1 VVRRAT
7 HFASS
12 LKPGVFT
19 NREAQPRSPHYGA
32 QPDAAQVNDG
42 QPNLNGLALLLAMP
56 DQPSSETPSGP
67 QPVSV
72 VDDTATADTSNTSR
86 LVLLIDDDEVVV
98 RLLERALSSENYRS
112 LAISPGRGLDLSGLK
127 ERPLAIVVDIT
138 VPEVDGFEIIPRLNQ
153 HPLAQ
158 GVPIVM
164 MSTRSGLKD
173 RRTGR
178 SLQNFLTKPF
188 RPSQL
193 LQMLRK
199 FAKGDSKQ

>member
-1 VVRRAT
+1 
-7 HFASS
+7 
-12 LKPGVFT
+12 
-19 NREAQPRSPHYGA
+19 
-32 QPDAAQVNDG
+32 
-42 QPNLNGLALLLAMP
+42 MP
-56 DQPSSETPSGP
+56 DQPSAKTPTEPELVPERDGLSDG
-67 QPVSV
+67 QNNASK
-72 VDDTATADTSNTSR
+72 
-86 LVLLIDDDEVVV
+86 LVLLIDDDEVVL

-112 LAISPGRGLDLSGLK
+112 LSVSAGQGLDLTSLE
-127 ERPLAIVVDIT
+127 ERPFAIVVDIT
-138 VPEVDGFEIIPRLNQ
+138 VPDVDGFEIIPRLNQ

-199 FAKGDSKQ
+199 FAKNEDEQSQ

>member
-1 VVRRAT
+1 VVRRAIPSV
-7 HFASS
+7 FSPK
-12 LKPGVFT
+12 LGVFT
-19 NREAQPRSPHYGA
+19 TREERAGPSIHIQP
-32 QPDAAQVNDG
+32 G
-42 QPNLNGLALLLAMP
+42 QDGLALLLAMP
-56 DQPSSETPSGP
+56 DQPPSALPSGP
-67 QPVSV
+67 ELASEAGVRHDHS
-72 VDDTATADTSNTSR
+72 SNHSR

-112 LAISPGRGLDLSGLK
+112 LTVSAGGLDLSVLE
-127 ERPLAIVVDIT
+127 ERPFAIVVDIT
-138 VPEVDGFEIIPRLNQ
+138 VPDVDGFEIVPRLRQ

-173 RRTGR
+173 RRSERG
-178 SLQNFLTKPF
+178 LQNFLTKPF

-199 FAKGDSKQ
+199 FAKDTEADQGS

>member
-7 HFASS
+7 PSVFSPK
-12 LKPGVFT
+12 LGVFT
-19 NREAQPRSPHYGA
+19 TREERARSSNHGVQP
-32 QPDAAQVNDG
+32 G
-42 QPNLNGLALLLAMP
+42 QDGLALLLAMP
-56 DQPSSETPSGP
+56 DQSPSALPSGP
-67 QPVSV
+67 ELAPETDGRDHS
-72 VDDTATADTSNTSR
+72 SNHAR

-98 RLLERALSSENYRS
+98 RLLERALSAENYRS
-112 LAISPGRGLDLSGLK
+112 LTVSAGGLDLSVLE
-127 ERPLAIVVDIT
+127 ERPFAIVVDIT
-138 VPEVDGFEIIPRLNQ
+138 VPDVDGFEIVPRLRQ

-173 RRTGR
+173 RRSERG
-178 SLQNFLTKPF
+178 LQNFLTKPF

-199 FAKGDSKQ
+199 FAKDAESDQGS

>member
-1 VVRRAT
+1 VVRRAIPSAFSPKLGLFT
-7 HFASS
+7 IREERSGPSIHGVQ
-12 LKPGVFT
+12 PG
-19 NREAQPRSPHYGA
+19 Q
-32 QPDAAQVNDG
+32 D
-42 QPNLNGLALLLAMP
+42 GLALLLTMP
-56 DQPSSETPSGP
+56 DQPSSALPSGP
-67 QPVSV
+67 ELASE
-72 VDDTATADTSNTSR
+72 ADRRDHSSNDSR

-112 LAISPGRGLDLSGLK
+112 LSVSAGGLDLSALE
-127 ERPLAIVVDIT
+127 ERPFAIVVDIT
-138 VPEVDGFEIIPRLNQ
+138 VPDVDGFEIVPRLRQ

-173 RRTGR
+173 RRSERG
-178 SLQNFLTKPF
+178 LQNFLTKPF

-199 FAKGDSKQ
+199 FAKDAETDQSP

>member
-1 VVRRAT
+1 MVRRAIPSV
-7 HFASS
+7 FS
-12 LKPGVFT
+12 PNVVFT
-19 NREAQPRSPHYGA
+19 TREERAGSSIYGVQPS
-32 QPDAAQVNDG
+32 QD
-42 QPNLNGLALLLAMP
+42 GLALLLAMP
-56 DQPSSETPSGP
+56 DQPPSALPSGP
-67 QPVSV
+67 ELASE
-72 VDDTATADTSNTSR
+72 VDGQHGHPSNGSR

-112 LAISPGRGLDLSGLK
+112 LSLSAGGLDLSVLQ
-127 ERPLAIVVDIT
+127 ERPFAIVVDIT
-138 VPEVDGFEIIPRLNQ
+138 VPDVDGFEIVPRLRQ

-173 RRTGR
+173 RRSERG
-178 SLQNFLTKPF
+178 LQNFLTKPF

-199 FAKGDSKQ
+199 FRLSSQS

>member
-7 HFASS
+7 PFVFSP
-12 LKPGVFT
+12 KPSVFT
-19 NREAQPRSPHYGA
+19 GREGPLGH
-32 QPDAAQVNDG
+32 AA
-42 QPNLNGLALLLAMP
+42 QPNLDGLALLLSMP
-56 DQPSSETPSGP
+56 DEPSSKMLPGLELASET
-67 QPVSV
+67 
-72 VDDTATADTSNTSR
+72 DDSNNHSR

-98 RLLERALSSENYRS
+98 RLLERALNSENYRS
-112 LAISPGRGLDLSGLK
+112 LTVSAGRGFDLTALE
-127 ERPLAIVVDIT
+127 ERPFAIVVDIT
-138 VPEVDGFEIIPRLNQ
+138 VPEVDGFEIIPRLRQ

-173 RRTGR
+173 RRSSRG
-178 SLQNFLTKPF
+178 LQNFLTKPF

-199 FAKGDSKQ
+199 FSKDAESDQGA

>member
-7 HFASS
+7 PFVFSPK
-12 LKPGVFT
+12 LGVFT
-19 NREAQPRSPHYGA
+19 TREERPGSSIHGIQP
-32 QPDAAQVNDG
+32 G
-42 QPNLNGLALLLAMP
+42 QDGLALLLAMP
-56 DQPSSETPSGP
+56 DQSLSALPPSGP
-67 QPVSV
+67 ELASE
-72 VDDTATADTSNTSR
+72 ADGQHHSSNHSR

-98 RLLERALSSENYRS
+98 RLLERALSAENYRS
-112 LAISPGRGLDLSGLK
+112 LTVSAGGLDLSGLE
-127 ERPLAIVVDIT
+127 ERPFAIVVDIT
-138 VPEVDGFEIIPRLNQ
+138 VPDVDGFEIVPRLRQ

-173 RRTGR
+173 RRSERG
-178 SLQNFLTKPF
+178 LQNFLTKPF

-199 FAKGDSKQ
+199 FAKDAESDQSP

>member
-1 VVRRAT
+1 VVRRAIPSA
-7 HFASS
+7 FSPK
-12 LKPGVFT
+12 LGVFT
-19 NREAQPRSPHYGA
+19 IREERSGPSTHGIQPS
-32 QPDAAQVNDG
+32 QD
-42 QPNLNGLALLLAMP
+42 GLALLLTMP
-56 DQPSSETPSGP
+56 DQPLSALPSGP
-67 QPVSV
+67 ELASEAEGQDHS
-72 VDDTATADTSNTSR
+72 SNDSR

-112 LAISPGRGLDLSGLK
+112 LSVSAGGLDLSVLE
-127 ERPLAIVVDIT
+127 ERPFAIVVDIT
-138 VPEVDGFEIIPRLNQ
+138 VPDVDGFEIVPRLRQ

-173 RRTGR
+173 RRSERG
-178 SLQNFLTKPF
+178 LQNFLTKPF

-199 FAKGDSKQ
+199 FAKDAESDQGS

>member
-1 VVRRAT
+1 MVRHAIPSVFSPKLGDFTTREERAGPSI
-7 HFASS
+7 HGVQ
-12 LKPGVFT
+12 PG
-19 NREAQPRSPHYGA
+19 Q
-32 QPDAAQVNDG
+32 D
-42 QPNLNGLALLLAMP
+42 GLALLLAMP
-56 DQPSSETPSGP
+56 DQPLSALPSGP
-67 QPVSV
+67 ELASE
-72 VDDTATADTSNTSR
+72 ADGKNEHSSNESR

-112 LAISPGRGLDLSGLK
+112 LSVSAGGLDLSVLE
-127 ERPLAIVVDIT
+127 ERPFAIVVDIT
-138 VPEVDGFEIIPRLNQ
+138 VPDVDGFEIVPRLRQ

-173 RRTGR
+173 RRSERG
-178 SLQNFLTKPF
+178 LQNFLTKPF

-199 FAKGDSKQ
+199 FAKDAEVDQGL

>member
-1 VVRRAT
+1 VVRRAIPSVS
-7 HFASS
+7 FPK
-12 LKPGVFT
+12 LGVFST
-19 NREAQPRSPHYGA
+19 REERAGPSTHHSRPSL
-32 QPDAAQVNDG
+32 D
-42 QPNLNGLALLLAMP
+42 GLALLVAMP
-56 DQPSSETPSGP
+56 EQPQSALSSGP
-67 QPVSV
+67 ES
-72 VDDTATADTSNTSR
+72 ASEADGPNHPINDSR

-112 LAISPGRGLDLSGLK
+112 LTVSAGGLDLSVLE
-127 ERPLAIVVDIT
+127 ERPFAIVVDIT
-138 VPEVDGFEIIPRLNQ
+138 VPDVDGFEIVPRLRQ

-173 RRTGR
+173 RRSERG
-178 SLQNFLTKPF
+178 LQNFLTKPF

-199 FAKGDSKQ
+199 FASDAEVDQGT

>member
-1 VVRRAT
+1 VVRRAIP
-7 HFASS
+7 FVFSPK
-12 LKPGVFT
+12 LGVFT
-19 NREAQPRSPHYGA
+19 TSEERSGSSIHGVQPS
-32 QPDAAQVNDG
+32 QDG
-42 QPNLNGLALLLAMP
+42 LSLLLAMP
-56 DQPSSETPSGP
+56 DQPPSALPSGP
-67 QPVSV
+67 ELASE
-72 VDDTATADTSNTSR
+72 ADGQDHSR

-112 LAISPGRGLDLSGLK
+112 LTVSAGGLDLSVLE
-127 ERPLAIVVDIT
+127 ERPFAIVVDIT
-138 VPEVDGFEIIPRLNQ
+138 VPDVDGFEIVPRLRQ

-173 RRTGR
+173 RRSERG
-178 SLQNFLTKPF
+178 LQNFLTKPF

-199 FAKGDSKQ
+199 FAKDAEADQGS

>member
-1 VVRRAT
+1 MVRRAIPSV
-7 HFASS
+7 FSPK
-12 LKPGVFT
+12 LGVFT
-19 NREAQPRSPHYGA
+19 TREERAGSSIYG
-32 QPDAAQVNDG
+32 V
-42 QPNLNGLALLLAMP
+42 QPNQDGLALLLAMP
-56 DQPSSETPSGP
+56 DQPPSALPSGP
-67 QPVSV
+67 ELASE
-72 VDDTATADTSNTSR
+72 ADGQDHSR

-112 LAISPGRGLDLSGLK
+112 LTVSAGGLDLSVLE
-127 ERPLAIVVDIT
+127 ERPFAIVVDIT
-138 VPEVDGFEIIPRLNQ
+138 VPDVDGFEIVPRLRQ

-173 RRTGR
+173 RRSERG
-178 SLQNFLTKPF
+178 LQNFLTKPF

-199 FAKGDSKQ
+199 FAKDAETDQSS

>member
-1 VVRRAT
+1 VVRRVT
-7 HFASS
+7 PFASFPKLS
-12 LKPGVFT
+12 ALTG
-19 NREAQPRSPHYGA
+19 REGPSGH
-32 QPDAAQVNDG
+32 AA
-42 QPNLNGLALLLAMP
+42 QPNLDGLALLLSMP
-56 DQPSSETPSGP
+56 DEPSPAASPGPELASEMNVQNTN
-67 QPVSV
+67 
-72 VDDTATADTSNTSR
+72 SNNDSR

-112 LAISPGRGLDLSGLK
+112 LTVSAGRGLDLTVLE
-127 ERPLAIVVDIT
+127 ERPFAIVVDIT
-138 VPEVDGFEIIPRLNQ
+138 VPEVDGFEIIPRLRQ

-173 RRTGR
+173 RRSSRG
-178 SLQNFLTKPF
+178 LQNFLTKPF

-199 FAKGDSKQ
+199 FAKDGEQT

>member
-7 HFASS
+7 PSVFFPKLVTFTSEEVRLGS
-12 LKPGVFT
+12 LGHAT
-19 NREAQPRSPHYGA
+19 
-32 QPDAAQVNDG
+32 
-42 QPNLNGLALLLAMP
+42 QPNPALLSSNPAMSEQVTITP
-56 DQPSSETPSGP
+56 DPDTVLGS
-67 QPVSV
+67 
-72 VDDTATADTSNTSR
+72 DDVQNASR
-86 LVLLIDDDEVVV
+86 LVLLIDDDEEVV

-112 LAISPGRGLDLSGLK
+112 MTISAGRGLDFSGLE
-127 ERPLAIVVDIT
+127 ERPFAIVVDIT
-138 VPEVDGFEIIPRLNQ
+138 VPDVDGFEIIPRLNQ

-199 FAKGDSKQ
+199 FAKDDTEQNQ

>member
-1 VVRRAT
+1 VVRRAIP
-7 HFASS
+7 FVFSPK
-12 LKPGVFT
+12 LGVFT
-19 NREAQPRSPHYGA
+19 TREERAGLSTHGVQP
-32 QPDAAQVNDG
+32 G
-42 QPNLNGLALLLAMP
+42 QDGLALLLAMP
-56 DQPSSETPSGP
+56 DQPPAALPSGP
-67 QPVSV
+67 ELASE
-72 VDDTATADTSNTSR
+72 VDGNDHSR

-112 LAISPGRGLDLSGLK
+112 LTVSAGGLDLSVLE
-127 ERPLAIVVDIT
+127 ERPFAIVVDIT
-138 VPEVDGFEIIPRLNQ
+138 VPDVDGFEIVPRLRQ

-173 RRTGR
+173 RRSERG
-178 SLQNFLTKPF
+178 LQNFLTKPF

-199 FAKGDSKQ
+199 FAKDGEQT